1 MAKESQLDAQPQLT
15 AYAHENDGFPLTV
28 EQTESPGEMISYNQ
42 RDREKLVVSVLEGLE
57 GGIVD
62 QQMADKWVQNEDDFC
77 PQVIADDSEDE
88 VSGSSCLGELN
99 NVD

>member
-1 MAKESQLDAQPQLT
+1 
-15 AYAHENDGFPLTV
+15 
-28 EQTESPGEMISYNQ
+28 MISYNQ

-62 QQMADKWVQNEDDFC
+62 QQMADKWVQNEDDFR

-88 VSGSSCLGELN
+88 VSGSSCLGELT

>member
-1 MAKESQLDAQPQLT
+1 M
-15 AYAHENDGFPLTV
+15 
-28 EQTESPGEMISYNQ
+28 
-42 RDREKLVVSVLEGLE
+42 LEGLE

>member
-1 MAKESQLDAQPQLT
+1 M
-15 AYAHENDGFPLTV
+15 

-62 QQMADKWVQNEDDFC
+62 QQMADKWVHNDDDFR
-77 PQVIADDSEDE
+77 PQVIADDSEGEASSSGLGDHAGEDQEAADYPKHE
-88 VSGSSCLGELN
+88 VN
-99 NVD
+99 H